1 MLDNVLLYLSP
12 NIRASTT
19 PCSHRR
25 TFPPKGAVARKENTL
40 KGYETICILHPDLT
54 EEEVQGTIERYSAL
68 IGENGGEVTRSD
80 HWGQRKL
87 AYPVQG
93 HSRGH
98 YIYLLY
104 TGGAETVS
112 ELERNLR
119 ILDQNI
125 RYMTIKVGDV
135 EETAKA
141 KPQLLEDPTLT
152 LQDG

>member
-1 MLDNVLLYLSP
+1 M
-12 NIRASTT
+12 
-19 PCSHRR
+19 
-25 TFPPKGAVARKENTL
+25 

-54 EEEVQGTIERYSAL
+54 EEEVQGTIERYSTL
-68 IGENGGEVTRSD
+68 IGENGGEVTKSD

-87 AYPVQG
+87 AYTVQG
-93 HSRGH
+93 QSRGH

-104 TGGAETVS
+104 TGGAETIS

-125 RYMTIKVGDV
+125 RYMMTAPKAV
-135 EETAKA
+135 EEAAKA

-152 LQDG
+152 IQDG

>member
-1 MLDNVLLYLSP
+1 M
-12 NIRASTT
+12 
-19 PCSHRR
+19 
-25 TFPPKGAVARKENTL
+25 

-68 IGENGGEVTRSD
+68 IGENGGEVTKSD

-87 AYPVQG
+87 AYAVQG

-98 YIYLLY
+98 YIYILY
-104 TGGAETVS
+104 SGGAETIS

-125 RYMTIKVGDV
+125 RYMTVKVDDV
-135 EETAKA
+135 EEAAKA

-152 LQDG
+152 VQDGRDG

>member
-1 MLDNVLLYLSP
+1 M
-12 NIRASTT
+12 
-19 PCSHRR
+19 
-25 TFPPKGAVARKENTL
+25 

-68 IGENGGEVTRSD
+68 IGENGGEVTKSD

-87 AYPVQG
+87 AYAVQG
-93 HSRGH
+93 QSRGH

-125 RYMTIKVGDV
+125 RYMTIKVDDM
-135 EETAKA
+135 EEAAKA
-141 KPQLLEDPTLT
+141 KPQLLEDPTLKI
-152 LQDG
+152 QDG

>member
-1 MLDNVLLYLSP
+1 M
-12 NIRASTT
+12 
-19 PCSHRR
+19 
-25 TFPPKGAVARKENTL
+25 

-54 EEEVQGTIERYSAL
+54 EEEVQGTIESYSA
-68 IGENGGEVTRSD
+68 IIADNGGEVTKSD

-87 AYPVQG
+87 AYAVQG

-98 YIYLLY
+98 YIYILY
-104 TGGAETVS
+104 AGGAETIS

-125 RYMTIKVGDV
+125 RYMTVKVDDV
-135 EETAKA
+135 EAAAKA

-152 LQDG
+152 VQDG

>member
-1 MLDNVLLYLSP
+1 
-12 NIRASTT
+12 
-19 PCSHRR
+19 
-25 TFPPKGAVARKENTL
+25 L

-54 EEEVQGTIERYSAL
+54 EEEVTGTIERYSAL
-68 IGENGGEVTRSD
+68 IGENGGEVTKSD

-87 AYPVQG
+87 AYSVKG

-104 TGGAETVS
+104 TGAAETVA

-125 RYMTIKVGDV
+125 RYMTVKVNDM
-135 EETAKA
+135 EEAAKV

-152 LQDG
+152 IQDG